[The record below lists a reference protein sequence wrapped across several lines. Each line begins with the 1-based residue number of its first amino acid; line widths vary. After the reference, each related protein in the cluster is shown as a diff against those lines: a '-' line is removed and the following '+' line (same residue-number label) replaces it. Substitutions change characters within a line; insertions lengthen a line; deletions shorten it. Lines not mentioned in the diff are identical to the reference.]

1 MAKMKYDEP
10 MQIVSLRMPI
20 SMVKKL
26 KRMTPKENE
35 NEWECEMGCVSCVG
49 GDQCPLV

>member
-26 KRMTPKENE
+26 KRMSYMN
-35 NEWECEMGCVSCVG
+35 NRYVSEIIIG
-49 GDQCPLV
+49 MIKSSLKYL